1 MKEKDPTIQ
10 CSFCKRRVVVH
21 SQYDLP
27 VYDPRSGIA
36 LCARCVT
43 DIYKAIEAHQVEV
56 NKEADAETMSNL
68 DEEMSRIKPH
78 LIKEYLDKYI
88 INQDQAKKILS
99 VAVYNH
105 YKRMKYGFDHKEDE
119 LDEIEKSN
127 VIILGPSGC
136 GKTGL
141 KKRMRPGV
149 TGRSSQTAAY
159 LRPSTSSRRIPSI
172 RSKFSGTPVSSRV
185 YRS

>member
-1 MKEKDPTIQ
+1 MSEKDPTIQ

-27 VYDPRSGIA
+27 VYDPRSGFA

-88 INQDQAKKILS
+88 INQDPQRAAAAA
-99 VAVYNH
+99 VAEPAP
-105 YKRMKYGFDHKEDE
+105 RAPSD
-119 LDEIEKSN
+119 S
-127 VIILGPSGC
+127 PSG
-136 GKTGL
+136 
-141 KKRMRPGV
+141 
-149 TGRSSQTAAY
+149 
-159 LRPSTSSRRIPSI
+159 
-172 RSKFSGTPVSSRV
+172 
-185 YRS
+185 

>member
-1 MKEKDPTIQ
+1 MSEKDPTIQ

-27 VYDPRSGIA
+27 VYDPRSGFA

-56 NKEADAETMSNL
+56 NKEADAETMNNL

-105 YKRMKYGFDHKEDE
+105 YKRMKYGFNHKEDE

-136 GKTGL
+136 GKTAL
-141 KKRMRPGV
+141 LSHLAKMLDIPFAV
-149 TGRSSQTAAY
+149 TDRKS
-159 LRPSTSSRRIPSI
+159 
-172 RSKFSGTPVSSRV
+172 VV
-185 YRS
+185 